1 MAGLA
6 AVISRLA
13 AFAAGFYARR
23 TALHSTVLN
32 SPSTSSASASAA
44 DESQAR
50 WFNDEVYAHDASLKN
65 YLRHSFPAVRD
76 VDDVAQESY
85 LRVWRRQMVRPITQV
100 TGSVRASVKS
110 FLFQVAR
117 RLALDTLR
125 RERASPIDATADALG
140 LAVIDID
147 ADTRDTVCTNQEF
160 EFLLEGI
167 AALPARCREVV
178 VLRKLHGLSPADTAA
193 RLGISEE
200 TVHVQSRRGLQ
211 RIQEL
216 LRGRGV
222 IRPSLP

>member
-1 MAGLA
+1 
-6 AVISRLA
+6 V
-13 AFAAGFYARR
+13 
-23 TALHSTVLN
+23 VN
-32 SPSTSSASASAA
+32 SPSTSSASTV
-44 DESQAR
+44 DPSQAR
-50 WFNDEVYAHDASLKN
+50 WFNEEVYAHDASLKN

-125 RERASPIDATADALG
+125 RERASPIESAADALG
-140 LAVIDID
+140 LAVMDAG

-160 EFLLEGI
+160 EFLLEAI
-167 AALPARCREVV
+167 ATLPARCREVV
-178 VLRKLHGLSPADTAA
+178 VLRKLHGLSPAETAA

-200 TVHVQSRRGLQ
+200 TVHVQARRGLQ
-211 RIQEL
+211 RTQEF

-222 IRPSLP
+222 IRPSLS